1 MTSNLVRR
9 ADEHKNKLVGGYT
22 AKYNLSILV
31 YYEMSQDVL
40 SVISREKQIKQYSR
54 QKKIDLIKAMNPEF
68 EDLFPKICNWP
79 FQDSDFSLRSKW
91 HKLLG

>member
-1 MTSNLVRR
+1 
-9 ADEHKNKLVGGYT
+9 
-22 AKYNLSILV
+22 
-31 YYEMSQDVL
+31 
-40 SVISREKQIKQYSR
+40 
-54 QKKIDLIKAMNPEF
+54 MNPEF